1 MTELVP
7 TTEET
12 LGDQFWAQP
21 DTALTD
27 EFRFI
32 YAQVLAVFRVEVT
45 ERGGS
50 AIDLLLV
57 ERMAFMYAYLRQRE
71 AEPRANLSDRTRREM
86 NKDWLDLATSMKKM
100 WNAEDKDSTA
110 EVVLKKVDKAIH
122 NAVKDLP
129 ERQGREVREAL
140 AHSLE
145 AVGL

>member
-7 TTEET
+7 TPEET
-12 LGDQFWAQP
+12 LGDEFWTQP
-21 DTALTD
+21 DTALTE

-32 YAQVLAVFRVEVT
+32 YAQVLGVFRAEVR

-50 AIDLLLV
+50 AIDFLLV

-71 AEPRANLSDRTRREM
+71 AEPRANLADRTRREM
-86 NKDWLDLATSMKKM
+86 NKDWIDLASNMKKM

-110 EVVLKKVDKAIH
+110 EVVLKKVDKAIF
-122 NAVKDLP
+122 NAIKDLP
-129 ERQGREVREAL
+129 ERQGRAVQEAL
-140 AHSLE
+140 AQSLE